1 MEKAIPHQDLSSD
14 NHDHFPLDVHVVS
27 ANGRT
32 FFLVGTA
39 HVSQES
45 TDLVRDIIRKE
56 QPDCVCVE
64 LDPQRFTALSQQRRW
79 EELDLRE
86 IIHKR
91 QLGTLLVNL
100 ILASYQKKLGGHL
113 GVLPGTELLEA
124 TKIARE
130 CGIPFVLCDR
140 DVRVTLRRAWRSTS
154 FFKKAL
160 LLSSLLASLF
170 DSTQIS
176 EELLRDMRQQDVLSA
191 LMKELGEALP
201 ALRTVLIDE
210 RDLYMAQ
217 KIQEA
222 QGKRLV
228 VVVGAAHV
236 QGLQRLLRASRRESV
251 EGLNTIPPAS
261 AIGRWLGWSIP
272 VTIIAALLFIG
283 WQKGAAV
290 AGQNVLYWILASGTP
305 SALGAL
311 CALAHPLT
319 ILTAFLAAPLT
330 TLSPLIGVGHV
341 TAMVQAYMRP
351 PLVREFQSVADDI
364 RSPKQWWQNKLLR
377 VFLAFLLPS
386 LGTMIGVWFG
396 GYKIVSNLF

>member
-1 MEKAIPHQDLSSD
+1 MQ
-14 NHDHFPLDVHVVS
+14 VV
-27 ANGRT
+27 AGNGRV
-32 FFLVGTA
+32 FILVGTA

-45 TDLVRDIIRKE
+45 ADLVRDVIRQE

-64 LDPQRFTALSQQRRW
+64 LDAQRFAALSQQRRW

-86 IIHKR
+86 VIR
-91 QLGTLLVNL
+91 RRNLGTLLVNL
-100 ILASYQKKLGGHL
+100 VLASYQKKLGGQL

-124 TKIARE
+124 TKVAQE
-130 CGIPFVLCDR
+130 YGIPFVLCDR
-140 DVRVTLRRAWRSTS
+140 EVRITLRRAWHSTT
-154 FFKKAL
+154 FFKKML

-191 LMKELGEALP
+191 LMHELGEALP
-201 ALRTVLIDE
+201 GLRTVLIDE

-217 KIQEA
+217 KVQEA
-222 QGKRLV
+222 EGERIV

-236 QGLQRLLRASRRESV
+236 QGIQRLLQAQRRENV
-251 EGLNTIPPAS
+251 DFLNTIPPAS
-261 AIGRWLGWSIP
+261 PVLRWLGWGVP
-272 VTIIAALLFIG
+272 VTIITALLLIG

-290 AGQNVLYWILASGTP
+290 AGQNALYWVLASGTP

-311 CALAHPLT
+311 CALAHPVT
-319 ILTAFLAAPLT
+319 ILSAFLAAPLT
-330 TLSPLIGVGHV
+330 TLSPVIGVGHV
-341 TAMVQAYMRP
+341 TALVQAYMCP

-364 RSPKQWWQNKLLR
+364 RSPKQWWSNKLLR
-377 VFLAFLLPS
+377 VFLAFVLPT
-386 LGTMIGVWFG
+386 LGTMVGVWFG